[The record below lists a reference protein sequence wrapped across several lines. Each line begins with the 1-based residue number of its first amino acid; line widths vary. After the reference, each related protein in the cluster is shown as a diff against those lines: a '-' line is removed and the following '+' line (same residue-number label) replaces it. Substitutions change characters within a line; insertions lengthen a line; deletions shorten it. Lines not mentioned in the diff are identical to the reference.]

1 LVLLIVSID
10 QPIACINF
18 NNVVNMK
25 INFLKSNTRKVVFLL
40 LSVII
45 GFVLFKT
52 FFDKPLPHNPKVF
65 GPPVKTQWKPVGAR
79 AAGQHGYDVIPE
91 PDTFN
96 AIHVNVVNS
105 DSVWGVAAPMFELDW
120 VAEPAYFV
128 GNGPL
133 FDNEG
138 NLYFSPQFYHGERV
152 VLVSLDAKTGER
164 RWTIPADNEIQASSP
179 AFILNDPENPG
190 SQIIYI
196 VGFNRIMALRP
207 DGSTIWSKAT
217 GLSLPPSEN
226 GKKANTK
233 FHSLNYHPATDSL
246 VSITKAGALFA
257 FSRKNGELIAP
268 IGQVPGAPAISGKGT
283 KIPKFILNKVD
294 PLMDKA
300 FGKTD
305 AGLSLFSSAVNY
317 IYGGGGVVTNF
328 FSIDPDSSRIY
339 MAATA
344 EDAADGTEDGRS
356 EIGAIYA
363 IELIDDHNGGLE
375 FQIVN
380 RATFQGGTGSTP
392 ALSADG
398 QRLYVSD
405 NVGNVIALDSELA
418 ELWRVDVGEPLVGSI
433 TVAADNNELYAVT
446 GSDVIQLIDK
456 GDHGSRA
463 WTAEL
468 TGFDGYAN
476 VDVQSNALTA
486 TATAN
491 GVVIMIGG
499 GKKLLGRTLMLHMG
513 MGLLD
518 RETGKLRY
526 FAEGREDSLA
536 MSVVA
541 ADGSI
546 YVAHSPLRRAVGKAM
561 YPDLTPDVIGGI
573 ARFKPIRLD
582 LLARDAIC
590 AAEARGANAST
601 LNQTNELAAINTDI
615 RQIKVLMKQAGNAIT
630 KAVKD
635 GDMTAEKASVL
646 NGLMEKSML
655 NLTPTNLP
663 QAIPDL
669 ATACAQSD
677 NRAREPGANT
687 TAKAKAG
694 QINARK
700 G

>member
-1 LVLLIVSID
+1 MS
-10 QPIACINF
+10 
-18 NNVVNMK
+18 
-25 INFLKSNTRKVVFLL
+25 TRKVVTLL
-40 LSVII
+40 LIAVV

-52 FFDKPLPHNPKVF
+52 FFDKPRPHTPKVF
-65 GPPVKTQWKPVGAR
+65 GPPEKTQWKPVGAR
-79 AAGQHGYDVIPE
+79 SAGQHSYDVIPE

-96 AIHVNVVNS
+96 AIHVGVANS
-105 DSVWGVAAPMFELDW
+105 DSIWGVAAPMFELDW

-133 FDNEG
+133 FDNQG

-152 VLVSLDAKTGER
+152 VLVSLDGQTGER
-164 RWTIPADNEIQASSP
+164 RWTIPADDDIQAGSP

-190 SQIIYI
+190 SQVIYI
-196 VGFNRIMALRP
+196 IGYNRVMALRP
-207 DGSTIWSKAT
+207 EGSLIWSKAT
-217 GLSLPPSEN
+217 GLSIPASELSNKSPSD
-226 GKKANTK
+226 KAKGK
-233 FHSLNYHPATDSL
+233 FHSFNYHPATDSL
-246 VSITKAGALFA
+246 VSITKSGALFA
-257 FSRKNGELIAP
+257 FSRKTGELIAA

-283 KIPKFILNKVD
+283 KIPEFILNKVD

-305 AGLSLFSSAVNY
+305 EGLSLFSSAVNY

-328 FSIDPDSSRIY
+328 FSIDPDTSRIY

-344 EDAADGTEDGRS
+344 PDAEDGTEDGRS
-356 EIGAIYA
+356 ELGAIYA
-363 IELIDDHNGGLE
+363 LDLVDDGNGGLE
-375 FQIVN
+375 FQVLN
-380 RATFQGGTGSTP
+380 RKTFQGGTGSTP

-398 QRLYVSD
+398 HRLYVSD
-405 NVGNVIALDSELA
+405 NEGHVIALDSELA
-418 ELWRVDVGEPLVGSI
+418 EVWRVDVGEPLVGSI
-433 TVAADNNELYAVT
+433 TVSPDNNELYAVT
-446 GSDVIQLIDK
+446 ANDVIQLIDN
-456 GDHGSRA
+456 GGHGSRA

-486 TATAN
+486 TVTAN

-499 GKKLLGRTLMLHMG
+499 GKTLLGRTLMLHMG

-561 YPDLTPDVIGGI
+561 YPDLTPDVTGGI

-601 LNQTNELAAINTDI
+601 LDQAAESAAINTDI
-615 RQIKVLMKQAGNAIT
+615 RQIKVLLRQASNAIDV
-630 KAVKD
+630 AVSD
-635 GDMTAEKASVL
+635 GDMSTGDAATLDDLLAQSTA
-646 NGLMEKSML
+646 
-655 NLTPTNLP
+655 NLTPASLE
-663 QAIPDL
+663 L
-669 ATACAQSD
+669 AVTDMA
-677 NRAREPGANT
+677 
-687 TAKAKAG
+687 AG
-694 QINARK
+694 CRMFD
-700 G
+700 

>member
-1 LVLLIVSID
+1 MSVL
-10 QPIACINF
+10 
-18 NNVVNMK
+18 K
-25 INFLKSNTRKVVFLL
+25 ISTRKVFGLL
-40 LSVII
+40 LIAIV
-45 GFVLFKT
+45 GFAVFKI
-52 FFDKPLPHNPKVF
+52 FFDEGRPHNPKVF
-65 GPPVKTQWKPVGAR
+65 GPPEKTQWKPVGAR
-79 AAGQHGYDVIPE
+79 AAGQHSYDVIPE

-96 AIHVNVVNS
+96 AIHVNVANS

-152 VLVSLDAKTGER
+152 VLISLDGITGER
-164 RWTIPADNEIQASSP
+164 RWAIPADDDIQAGSP

-190 SQIIYI
+190 SQIIYL
-196 VGFNRIMALRP
+196 VGYNRVMALRP
-207 DGSTIWSKAT
+207 DGSTIWSKDT
-217 GLSLPPSEN
+217 GLSIPASELGN
-226 GKKANTK
+226 KSKGK
-233 FHSLNYHPATDSL
+233 FHSFNYHPATDSL

-294 PLMDKA
+294 PLMDEA

-305 AGLSLFSSAVNY
+305 SGLSLFSSAVNY
-317 IYGGGGVVTNF
+317 IYGGGGIVTNF

-344 EDAADGTEDGRS
+344 PDAEDGTEDGRS
-356 EIGAIYA
+356 ELGAIYA
-363 IELIDDHNGGLE
+363 LDLMDDGNGGLE
-375 FQIVN
+375 FQVLN
-380 RATFQGGTGSTP
+380 RKTFQGGTGSTP

-398 QRLYVSD
+398 HRLYVSD
-405 NVGNVIALDSELA
+405 NAGNVIALDSELD
-418 ELWRVDVGEPLVGSI
+418 EVWRVDVGEPLVGSI
-433 TVAADNNELYAVT
+433 SVSPDNNELYAVT
-446 GSDVIQLIDK
+446 ASDVIQLIDN
-456 GDHGSRA
+456 GDQGSKT
-463 WTAEL
+463 WTAQL

-486 TATAN
+486 TVTAN

-499 GKKLLGRTLMLHMG
+499 GKTLLGRTLMLHMG

-546 YVAHSPLRRAVGKAM
+546 YVAHSPLRRAVGKAL
-561 YPDLTPDVIGGI
+561 YPELTQDVTGGI

-590 AAEARGANAST
+590 AAQERGANASS
-601 LNQTNELAAINTDI
+601 LNQTADLAAINTDI
-615 RQIKVLMKQAGNAIT
+615 RQIKVLLKQADGAIT
-630 KAVKD
+630 KAVND
-635 GDMTAEKASVL
+635 GDMMPETATSL
-646 NGLMEKSML
+646 NSLLEQSTA
-655 NLTPTNLP
+655 NLTPANLDV
-663 QAIPDL
+663 AVTEM
-669 ATACAQSD
+669 AAACGMFD
-677 NRAREPGANT
+677 
-687 TAKAKAG
+687 
-694 QINARK
+694 
-700 G
+700 

>member
-1 LVLLIVSID
+1 
-10 QPIACINF
+10 
-18 NNVVNMK
+18 M
-25 INFLKSNTRKVVFLL
+25 NTRKIIFLL
-40 LSVII
+40 VIAAV
-45 GFVLFKT
+45 GFAVHKI
-52 FFDKPLPHNPKVF
+52 FFDERPHNPRIF
-65 GPPVKTQWKPVGAR
+65 GPPAKTEWKPVGAR
-79 AAGQHGYDVIPE
+79 DVGRHNYDIIPE
-91 PDTFN
+91 PTTWH
-96 AIHVNVVNS
+96 AIHVDVANS

-133 FDNEG
+133 FDNQG

-152 VLVSLDAKTGER
+152 VMVSLDGQTGER
-164 RWTIPADNEIQASSP
+164 RWSIPADEIQASSP
-179 AFILNDPENPG
+179 AFILNDPDNRGE
-190 SQIIYI
+190 QIIYI
-196 VGFNRIMALRP
+196 VGYDRVMALRP
-207 DGSTIWSKAT
+207 DGSTIWHKPT
-217 GLSLPPSEN
+217 GLTFSAEDAD
-226 GKKANTK
+226 KKDKTK

-246 VSITKAGALFA
+246 VSITKAGGLFA
-257 FSRKNGELIAP
+257 FSRKTGELIAA
-268 IGQVPGAPAISGKGT
+268 IGQIPGAPAISGKGT
-283 KIPKFILNKVD
+283 NIPKFVLNRVD

-305 AGLSLFSSAVNY
+305 EGLSLFSSAVNY
-317 IYGGGGVVTNF
+317 IYGGGGIVTNF

-344 EDAADGTEDGRS
+344 PDAEDGTEDGRS
-356 EIGAIYA
+356 ELGAIYA
-363 IELIDDHNGGLE
+363 LDLVDDGSGGLE
-375 FQIVN
+375 FQILN
-380 RATFQGGTGSTP
+380 RKTFQGGTGSTP

-405 NVGNVIALDSELA
+405 NEGHVIALDSELD
-418 ELWRVDVGEPLVGSI
+418 EVWRVNVGEPLVGSI
-433 TVAADNNELYAVT
+433 TVATDNNELYAVT
-446 GSDVIQLIDK
+446 ANDVIQLIDT
-456 GDHGSRA
+456 GDQGKRG

-491 GVVIMIGG
+491 GVVVMIGG
-499 GKKLLGRTLMLHMG
+499 GKSILGRTLMLHMG

-518 RETGKLRY
+518 RATGKLRY

-601 LNQTNELAAINTDI
+601 LDHATETAAINTDI
-615 RQIKVLMKQAGNAIT
+615 RQIKVLLAQAESAIP
-630 KAVKD
+630 KAIDD
-635 GDMTAEKASVL
+635 GDMTFEDAATL
-646 NGLMEKSML
+646 NDLLQKSTV
-655 NLTPTNLP
+655 NLSPATLG
-663 QAIPDL
+663 QATRDM
-669 ATACAQSD
+669 AAACSMFD
-677 NRAREPGANT
+677 
-687 TAKAKAG
+687 
-694 QINARK
+694 
-700 G
+700 

>member
-1 LVLLIVSID
+1 
-10 QPIACINF
+10 
-18 NNVVNMK
+18 M
-25 INFLKSNTRKVVFLL
+25 NTRKVIALL
-40 LSVII
+40 LIAIV
-45 GFVLFKT
+45 GFAVFKI
-52 FFDKPLPHNPKVF
+52 FFDEDRLHNPKVF
-65 GPPVKTQWKPVGAR
+65 GPPEKTQWKPVGAR
-79 AAGQHGYDVIPE
+79 AAGQHSYDVIPE

-96 AIHVNVVNS
+96 AIHVNAVNS

-152 VLVSLDAKTGER
+152 VLVSLDGKTGER
-164 RWTIPADNEIQASSP
+164 RWTIPADDDIQASSP
-179 AFILNDPENPG
+179 AFILNDPDNPG

-196 VGFNRIMALRP
+196 VGYNRVMALRP

-217 GLSLPPSEN
+217 GLSLTPLDPGN
-226 GKKANTK
+226 KANAK
-233 FHSLNYHPATDSL
+233 FHSFNYHPATDSL

-257 FSRKNGELIAP
+257 FSRKTGELIAP

-305 AGLSLFSSAVNY
+305 EGLSLFSSAVNY

-344 EDAADGTEDGRS
+344 PDAEDGTEDGRS
-356 EIGAIYA
+356 ELGAIYA
-363 IELIDDHNGGLE
+363 LDLVDDGNGGLE
-375 FQIVN
+375 FQVLN
-380 RATFQGGTGSTP
+380 RKTFQGGTGSTP

-405 NVGNVIALDSELA
+405 NEGHVIALDTSLDNELN
-418 ELWRVDVGEPLVGSI
+418 EVWRVDVGEPLVGSI
-433 TVAADNNELYAVT
+433 SVSPDNNELYTVT
-446 GSDVIQLIDK
+446 ASNVIQLIDN

-463 WTAEL
+463 WTAQL

-486 TATAN
+486 TVTAN

-499 GKKLLGRTLMLHMG
+499 GKTLLGRTLMLHMG

-561 YPDLTPDVIGGI
+561 YPELTADITGGI

-582 LLARDAIC
+582 LLVRDATC
-590 AAEARGANAST
+590 AAEARGANASS
-601 LNQTNELAAINTDI
+601 LNHTTELAAINTDI
-615 RQIKVLMKQAGNAIT
+615 RQIKVLIKQAGGALS
-630 KAVKD
+630 KAVSD
-635 GDMTAEKASVL
+635 GDLTPEDAGALGDFLEQSAT
-646 NGLMEKSML
+646 
-655 NLTPTNLP
+655 NLTPDNLKL
-663 QAIPDL
+663 AEMDL
-669 ATACAQSD
+669 ATACAMFD
-677 NRAREPGANT
+677 
-687 TAKAKAG
+687 
-694 QINARK
+694 
-700 G
+700 

>member
-1 LVLLIVSID
+1 MKKILGLALVL
-10 QPIACINF
+10 CIGVF
-18 NNVVNMK
+18 ALKTYLDNN
-25 INFLKSNTRKVVFLL
+25 R
-40 LSVII
+40 
-45 GFVLFKT
+45 
-52 FFDKPLPHNPKVF
+52 PHNPKVF
-65 GPPVKTQWKPVGAR
+65 GPPEKTQWKPVGAR
-79 AAGQHGYDVIPE
+79 AAGQHSYDIIPE
-91 PDTFN
+91 PTKWN
-96 AIHVNVVNS
+96 AIHVGVANS

-138 NLYFSPQFYHGERV
+138 NLYFSPQFYRGERV
-152 VLVSLDAKTGER
+152 VLISLDARTGEL
-164 RWTIPADNEIQASSP
+164 RWTIPANENIQSSSA

-196 VGFNRIMALRP
+196 VGFNRVMALRP
-207 DGSTIWSKAT
+207 DGSTVWSKAT
-217 GLSLPPSEN
+217 GLSLPSSDPDKQQP
-226 GKKANTK
+226 GKKPRIS

-246 VSITKAGALFA
+246 VTITKDGALFA
-257 FSRKNGELIAP
+257 FSRKTGELIAP
-268 IGQVPGAPAISGKGT
+268 IGQIPGAPAISGKGT
-283 KIPKFILNKVD
+283 KIPKFVLNKVD
-294 PLMDKA
+294 PLMDEA

-317 IYGGGGVVTNF
+317 IYGGGGIVTNY

-344 EDAADGTEDGRS
+344 PDAEDGTEDGRS
-356 EIGAIYA
+356 ELGAIYA
-363 IELIDDHNGGLE
+363 LDLIDKGNGSLE
-375 FQIVN
+375 FQILN
-380 RATFQGGTGSTP
+380 RKTFQGGTGSTP

-398 QRLYVSD
+398 HRLYVSD
-405 NVGNVIALDSELA
+405 NEGHVMALDSELV
-418 ELWRVDVGEPLVGSI
+418 EVWRVDVGEPLVGSI
-433 TVAADNNELYAVT
+433 TVSPDNNELYAVT
-446 GSDVIQLIDK
+446 ANDVIQLIDN

-486 TATAN
+486 TVTAN

-541 ADGSI
+541 PDGSL

-561 YPDLTPDVIGGI
+561 YPDLTPDITGGI
-573 ARFKPIRLD
+573 ARFKPVRLD

-590 AAEARGANAST
+590 AAQARGANASN
-601 LNQTNELAAINTDI
+601 LNQTTDLAAINTDI
-615 RQIKVLMKQAGNAIT
+615 RQIKVLLKQAGHAIT
-630 KAVKD
+630 WAVSD
-635 GDMTAEKASVL
+635 GDMTAEDAGKLGDLLEQSSANLAAARLVQTAT
-646 NGLMEKSML
+646 GL
-655 NLTPTNLP
+655 
-663 QAIPDL
+663 
-669 ATACAQSD
+669 
-677 NRAREPGANT
+677 
-687 TAKAKAG
+687 AKACG
-694 QINARK
+694 MFD
-700 G
+700 